1 MGSIFRVSWV
11 VAAGPRP
18 FSDTVVDEGPLSTAL
33 TAALELGLTGLLGP
47 LASICTN
54 NYTPSGR
61 MF

>member
-1 MGSIFRVSWV
+1 M

>member
-1 MGSIFRVSWV
+1 M

-18 FSDTVVDEGPLSTAL
+18 FSDTAVEGPLPTAL
-33 TAALELGLTGLLGP
+33 TEALELGLTGLLGP

-54 NYTPSGR
+54 DYSPSSR